1 VLSHGPCLQAVNRLV
16 GLDATGI
23 VADVVGSAPHMLM
36 RDAGPQDC
44 WLIDPTL
51 VDAAGQ
57 LAWLWSSVHSDAV
70 ALPNRFGLLRRFT
83 GAGPARRLILRIEPE
98 TRPSSLVRAE
108 VLVLD
113 DAGRLVF
120 GIEELESTAS
130 PALNRIRGWAGEIR
144 V

>member
-1 VLSHGPCLQAVNRLV
+1 
-16 GLDATGI
+16 LDATGI
-23 VADVVGSAPHMLM
+23 VADVEGNPPHMLL
-36 RDAGPQDC
+36 RDAGPQDR

-51 VDAAGQ
+51 VDAAAQ

-70 ALPNRFGLLRRFT
+70 ALPNRFGPVRRFI
-83 GAGPARRLILRIEPE
+83 GAGPARRLVLRIEPN
-98 TRPSSLVRAE
+98 TGSSSQVQAQ

-113 DAGRLVF
+113 EAGRLVF